1 MLCKY
6 ASFCY
11 PMPLFLP
18 RKITFTRA
26 ENGVDDAVLFVERP
40 FGVVDVAP
48 WTHVLLLAPGLI
60 ARCA

>member
-1 MLCKY
+1 
-6 ASFCY
+6 
-11 PMPLFLP
+11 MPLFLP
-18 RKITFTRA
+18 RKIMFTRA